1 MENWRD
7 YVGVQSIE
15 GTKDAMVF
23 YMTQIVD
30 DNGQIRVTILNSLV
44 PRTEICLSL
53 TEMTSQLEKELSS
66 FPQVT
71 VTSPAQLE
79 EEKLK
84 ISNFYGRRNDGPLKD
99 FAPSRIVANT
109 NWNNSWFYTNNT
121 FDTSIIVVE
130 SGDKYAIFKNPNF
143 NYYGF
148 TIRKSEETQ

>member
-71 VTSPAQLE
+71 VTSPAQL
-79 EEKLK
+79 
-84 ISNFYGRRNDGPLKD
+84 
-99 FAPSRIVANT
+99 
-109 NWNNSWFYTNNT
+109 
-121 FDTSIIVVE
+121 
-130 SGDKYAIFKNPNF
+130 
-143 NYYGF
+143 
-148 TIRKSEETQ
+148 